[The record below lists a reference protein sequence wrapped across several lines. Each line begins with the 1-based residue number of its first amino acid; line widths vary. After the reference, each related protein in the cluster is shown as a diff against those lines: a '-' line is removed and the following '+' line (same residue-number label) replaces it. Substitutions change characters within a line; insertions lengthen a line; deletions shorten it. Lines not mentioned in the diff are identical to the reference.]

1 VLVHELSQANARMA
15 VADRRYATTRTEII
29 EGSDNDVD
37 AAHAVMGDKQTCAL
51 DGEWVQG

>member
-1 VLVHELSQANARMA
+1 VLVHELSQADARMA

-29 EGSDNDVD
+29 EGSDHDVD
-37 AAHAVMGDKQTCAL
+37 ATHTVLVDEKTCAL